1 VDLKTSDSTTV
12 GQQTLIQQWRTNLL
26 KKITKF
32 GAIQKKYMP
41 GLDRYVTALLPAP
54 QEVLTS
60 MPELIPLYL
69 PSSLPVD
76 KCSLVCIAGVQEI
89 ENRLRFAQ
97 ASEALNK
104 LRCQLVKRTY
114 ASRYKVQNVSSQRH
128 YTRFRTLQQ
137 HTESKI
143 KSACRQ
149 YTTARSALLALRGPG
164 LWEKTLQ
171 ELHPHD
177 VRGLSEKSLTEE
189 EQQENL
195 QMRSMARLGPD
206 LPVGQNDDSEALPEM
221 LFDPKLTVGEGH
233 RTLSW
238 IWYTTNNREVNNN
251 RFTEACE

>member
-1 VDLKTSDSTTV
+1 MDLKTSDSTTV
-12 GQQTLIQQWRTNLL
+12 GQQTLIQQRRTNLL

-149 YTTARSALLALRGPG
+149 YTTARIALLALQGPG
-164 LWEKTLQ
+164 TWEQTLQ

-177 VRGLSEKSLTEE
+177 VWGLSEKALTEE
-189 EQQENL
+189 ERQENL
-195 QMRSMARLGPD
+195 RTHSMAGLVLPWLG
-206 LPVGQNDDSEALPEM
+206 
-221 LFDPKLTVGEGH
+221 
-233 RTLSW
+233 
-238 IWYTTNNREVNNN
+238 
-251 RFTEACE
+251 